1 MEKKELVR
9 RVLFFVGGGV
19 LVFAI
24 MSFSVVSN
32 LQDENEELS
41 EALDT
46 SRYEATRLLE
56 DAQAQLEAGDFEEA
70 EETLETLFEN
80 QPGSDEAAQGR
91 ELLLAIEQEE
101 STSDR
106 MWEEEM
112 PEVREQFFD
121 DMEERLLAESD
132 AQREE
137 LESNMNDI
145 IAEEWEDAISDVRDE
160 WEDER

>member
-70 EETLETLFEN
+70 EETLETLFAN